1 MGIYVNRTLNM
12 KHIQAIGLDMDYTL
26 VRYNSVAFEEMTYQE
41 IKKKLLT
48 LKNYPQVIQDLKFDY
63 NRIIRGLVI
72 DKPSGNVL
80 KLSMYS
86 KVKQSRHGGQE
97 MDFKTQQKIYQGLL
111 VDLNDSSRF
120 AIVDTSFSIAYACLF
135 MQIVDLKNAHADLN
149 LPEFFQIEKDLV
161 DALDVSHRDG
171 SLKGGVSKNVKK
183 YIVQDP
189 QAVEVLEGFKRHG
202 KKLWVVTNSD
212 YEYTKLLLDY
222 TITPFLKEHKHWTE
236 LFDIVITSAAK
247 PRFFTDKLPF
257 LDVDLDS
264 GLMRNHHGPVTKGVF
279 QGGCA
284 STLQRDNALLGEQ
297 ILYLG
302 DHIYGDILTLKKT
315 CNWRTALVVEE
326 IEGER
331 LALKATRDLNLE
343 INQLMSRKVE
353 LEHSLDRLYEKNTK
367 DKSQT
372 APLFTEIASID
383 KKLGKLIREYQTH
396 FNPHWGEVMRAGV
409 EPSRFAGQVEKYACI
424 YMGRIADFA
433 DYSPRTYYRPKK
445 RPLPHELD

>member
-26 VRYNSVAFEEMTYQE
+26 VRYNSTAFEEMTYQE
-41 IKKKLLT
+41 IKKKLLE
-48 LKNYPQVIQDLKFDY
+48 LKKYPAIVKDLKFDY
-63 NRIIRGLVI
+63 HRIIRGLVI
-72 DKPSGNVL
+72 DKPHGNVL
-80 KLSMYS
+80 KLSIHS
-86 KVKQSRHGGQE
+86 KVKQSRHGGSE
-97 MDFKTQQKIYQGLL
+97 LDFKTQQKIYQGLQ
-111 VDLNDSSRF
+111 VDLNDSARF

-135 MQIVDLKNAHADLN
+135 MQIVDLKNADPELG
-149 LPEFFQIEKDLV
+149 LPEFHQIEKDLI

-171 SLKGGVSKNVKK
+171 TLKGGVRKDVKK

-189 QAVEVLEGFKRHG
+189 QSVEVLENFKSHA

-222 TITPFLKEHKHWTE
+222 TINPFLKDHKHWTE
-236 LFDIVITSAAK
+236 LFDIVVTSAAK
-247 PRFFTDKLPF
+247 PRFFTDRLPF
-257 LDVDLDS
+257 LDVDLET
-264 GLMRNHHGPVTKGVF
+264 GLMRNHHGPVTQGVF

-284 STLQRDNALLGEQ
+284 QTLQKDNHLSGEQ

-331 LALKATRDLNLE
+331 EALKKTRELSTE
-343 INQLMSRKVE
+343 INQLMSRKIE
-353 LEHSLDRLYEKNTK
+353 NEHVLDRLHEKNVK
-367 DKSQT
+367 DKTKT
-372 APLFTEIASID
+372 APLFTEVANID
-383 KKLGKLIREYQTH
+383 KRLGKLIREYQTH

-433 DYSPRTYYRPKK
+433 DHSVRTYYRPKK
-445 RPLPHELD
+445 RPLPHELE

>member
-26 VRYNSVAFEEMTYQE
+26 VRYNSTAFEEMTYQE
-41 IKKKLLT
+41 IKRKLIE
-48 LKNYPQVIQDLKFDY
+48 LKNYPAEIKELKFDY
-63 NRIIRGLVI
+63 ERIIRGLVI
-72 DKPSGNVL
+72 DKPHGNVL
-80 KLSMYS
+80 KLSLHS

-97 MDFKTQQKIYQGLL
+97 LDFKTQQKIYQGLS
-111 VDLNDSSRF
+111 VDLNDSARF

-135 MQIVDLKNAHADLN
+135 MQIVDLKNGDAGLG
-149 LPEFFQIEKDLV
+149 LPEFHQIEKDLI

-171 SLKGGVSKNVKK
+171 TLKGGVRKNVKK

-189 QAVEVLEGFKRHG
+189 EAVAVLEEFKRFG

-222 TITPFLKEHKHWTE
+222 TITPFLKDHKHWTE
-236 LFDIVITSAAK
+236 LFDIVVTSAAK
-247 PRFFTDKLPF
+247 PRFFTDRPSF
-257 LDVDLDS
+257 LSVDLET
-264 GLMRNHHGPVTKGVF
+264 GLMKNHHGPVTKGVF

-284 STLQRDNALLGEQ
+284 STLQRDNNLSGEQ

-331 LALKATRDLNLE
+331 QALAATKDISTK
-343 INQLMSRKVE
+343 INQLMARKIE
-353 LEHSLDRLYEKNTK
+353 LEHALDRLYDKNER
-367 DKSQT
+367 DKAKT
-372 APLFTEIASID
+372 APLFNEVASID
-383 KKLGKLIREYQTH
+383 KNLGKLIREYQTH

-433 DYSPRTYYRPKK
+433 EYSPRTYYRPKK
-445 RPLPHELD
+445 RPLPHELE

>member
-26 VRYNSVAFEEMTYQE
+26 VRYNSEAFEEMTYQE
-41 IKKKLLT
+41 IKKKLLL
-48 LKNYPQVIQDLKFDY
+48 LKNYPQQIKSLKFDY
-63 NRIIRGLVI
+63 TRIIRGLVI
-72 DKPSGNVL
+72 DKPNGNVL

-111 VDLNDSSRF
+111 VDLNDSTRF

-135 MQIVDLKNAHADLN
+135 MQIVDLKNTHPDLN
-149 LPEFFQIEKDLV
+149 LPDFYQIEKDLV

-171 SLKGGVSKNVKK
+171 SLKGGVRKDVKK

-189 QAVEVLEGFKRHG
+189 QAVEVLEGFKKHG
-202 KKLWVVTNSD
+202 KKIWVVTNSD

-222 TITPFLKEHKHWTE
+222 TITPFLKDHKHWTD
-236 LFDIVITSAAK
+236 LFDIVVTSAAK

-264 GLMRNHHGPVTKGVF
+264 GLMKNHQGPVTSGVF

-284 STLQRDNALLGEQ
+284 STLQRDNALSGEQ

-302 DHIYGDILTLKKT
+302 DHIYGDILALKKT

-331 LALKATRDLNLE
+331 DALKSTRGLNLD
-343 INQLMSRKVE
+343 INELMSRKIE

-372 APLFTEIASID
+372 SPLFTEIASID